1 MTDDSKTTPT
11 KTATTSSDKTEKS
24 TASDKSDNAKSS
36 DASANTP
43 SKVGGGEK
51 SARESVGGSGAV
63 HYGFFSNI
71 KTPEYK
77 SGWDDIWGGP
87 RRRASVKKM
96 SKNGATKKQKAPRK
110 KKAVTVS
117 LDLADLPEDVR
128 AGLVTAARTKL
139 TKSRVNYDKHLK
151 AGAVHWSI
159 TCDVEKQ

>member
-24 TASDKSDNAKSS
+24 TSSDKSDNTKSS
-36 DASANTP
+36 DPRAPTP
-43 SKVGGGEK
+43 SKASGGDK
-51 SARESVGGSGAV
+51 SARESVGGAGAV

-87 RRRASVKKM
+87 EAGAGAKKS
-96 SKNGATKKQKAPRK
+96 SKNGAAKKQKAPRK

-117 LDLADLPEDVR
+117 FGLGDLPEDVQ
-128 AGLVTAARTKL
+128 ASLVTAARTKL
-139 TKSRVNYDKHLK
+139 KKSRVNYDKRLK
-151 AGAVHWSI
+151 AGAVNWSI
-159 TCDVEKQ
+159 TCDVVKE

>member
-24 TASDKSDNAKSS
+24 TSSDKSDNTKSS
-36 DASANTP
+36 DASATNP
-43 SKVGGGEK
+43 SKASGGEK
-51 SARESVGGSGAV
+51 SARESVGGAGAV

-87 RRRASVKKM
+87 EAGAGAKKS
-96 SKNGATKKQKAPRK
+96 SKNGVAKKQKSPRA

-117 LDLADLPEDVR
+117 FDLGDLPEDVQ
-128 AGLVTAARTKL
+128 AGLVTAARTNLKKL
-139 TKSRVNYDKHLK
+139 RVNYDKRLK
-151 AGAVHWSI
+151 AGAVDWII
-159 TCDVEKQ
+159 TCEVDKE